1 VNIDRIS
8 SKLGECEKKLKGF
21 ALAFD
26 KFIKNGAFWTRK
38 SRYIS
43 GRDAPMELYQ
53 PNLKLTIDQVSR
65 ITGVKKVTLRYWEKS
80 FGEFLQP
87 GRTNSQRREYSMTDL
102 EIIDNIKK
110 LLEDEHLTNQ
120 GVRLRLGERNVR
132 G

>member
-1 VNIDRIS
+1 
-8 SKLGECEKKLKGF
+8 
-21 ALAFD
+21 
-26 KFIKNGAFWTRK
+26 
-38 SRYIS
+38 
-43 GRDAPMELYQ
+43 MELYQ

-110 LLEDEHLTNQ
+110 LLEEEHLTNQ
-120 GVRLRLGERNVR
+120 GVRLRLGERTGR

>member
-1 VNIDRIS
+1 
-8 SKLGECEKKLKGF
+8 
-21 ALAFD
+21 
-26 KFIKNGAFWTRK
+26 
-38 SRYIS
+38 
-43 GRDAPMELYQ
+43 MELYQ

-87 GRTNSQRREYSMTDL
+87 SRTDSQRREYSMTDL

-110 LLEDEHLTNQ
+110 LLEEEHLTNQ
-120 GVRLRLGERNVR
+120 GVRLRLGDKNGR